1 MNNPA
6 AQTLDKIRGFKVPN
20 IGKIPALLKREFL
33 DSKTGFFTVPLVIA
47 GFTLFAMILGLISL
61 EIQFGDEID
70 LDLGTATITI
80 DGEVYTDDD
89 FDSDIGEENFGQ
101 LLGRAVSG
109 ATSAGILIIL
119 PFVVFFGLLSS
130 LYDDRRDRSFLFWK
144 SMPVSDTKEVLTK
157 LGYYAI
163 AGPFIL
169 FAFMMVLGFIAMLV
183 VTPFIWYHGGSA
195 MDLLWG
201 PTPFIS
207 MWVSA
212 AANYVVYALWIL
224 PILAWLMLASAYAPK
239 APMIFAIVP
248 VIAIITVEVLF
259 NNGQTYLAEALLD
272 RIALDYGHIMG
283 DILEKGK
290 HFQGDME
297 VRDLSI
303 GDAFRAL
310 GASFAN
316 TKFWVGQLFT
326 GAFLAGA
333 IYLRR
338 YKV

>member
-1 MNNPA
+1 MSNPA
-6 AQTLDKIRGFKVPN
+6 AQTLERIKGFKVPN

-33 DSKTGFFTVPLVIA
+33 DSKTGFLTVPLVVA

-70 LDLGTATITI
+70 LDLRNFEVTV
-80 DGEVYTDDD
+80 DGETLTDSDFDDD
-89 FDSDIGEENFGQ
+89 MGKENFVQ
-101 LLGRAVSG
+101 ILGRAVSG
-109 ATSAGILIIL
+109 ATSAGILMIL

-163 AGPFIL
+163 VGPMIL
-169 FAFMMVLGFIAMLV
+169 FGLMMVLGFIAMLV

-195 MDLLWG
+195 LDLLWI

-207 MWVSA
+207 MWIGA
-212 AANYVVYALWIL
+212 AANYVVYGLWLL

-248 VIAIITVEVLF
+248 VGAIITVEVLY
-259 NNGQTYLAEALLD
+259 NNGHTYLAQALLD
-272 RIALDYGHIMG
+272 RIALDYAHIMG
-283 DILEKGK
+283 DIFEKAG
-290 HFQGDME
+290 HFQGDFE
-297 VRDLSI
+297 IKDLSV

-310 GASFAN
+310 GASITN
-316 TKFWVGQLFT
+316 TKFWIGQLFT
-326 GAFLAGA
+326 GAFITGA